1 MLCRAPS
8 ICRVHPFIPMYR
20 AYFLLILTQNLCV
33 KAHRCTRHTLPGSP
47 NNELYLSAS
56 HLAASGRPFDFM
68 QSICSDIY
76 ITIGSS
82 GVSGGWMAQ
91 SKPNSWCDIQL
102 WQGAGVSGPLGQVLA
117 AKRV

>member
-1 MLCRAPS
+1 MLCRVPS
-8 ICRVHPFIPMYR
+8 ICRVHPFIPMYQ

-68 QSICSDIY
+68 QSSEQEAEGTVVWLGFQEELKVGRALSY
-76 ITIGSS
+76 RP
-82 GVSGGWMAQ
+82 VSTFDSARRRRA
-91 SKPNSWCDIQL
+91 L
-102 WQGAGVSGPLGQVLA
+102 LLAG
-117 AKRV
+117 KRVTY